1 MNGWWIFGKA
11 GVLVPAAGRCAKS
24 CPRVSIVP
32 ADTPAAALRNVRLFV
47 RLILTSLDAPR
58 IAENA
63 AAFGMLRRMTRRLFL
78 LTVLCSVLMGA
89 AAVLTQQRADG
100 DAANQ
105 IVARM
110 RAEGLQ
116 RSRAL
121 ALYRTLTDEIGA
133 RLTGSP
139 AHVQAAR
146 WARDRFMEFG
156 LTNPHLEPYE
166 FGRGWQVEQMSV
178 EMTAPRYQ
186 RLIAYADAWSPPTN
200 GVISGRAVYI
210 GDKTASQIQ
219 AMAGQ
224 LRGAIVLTHLPQT
237 EWVDHDRPQPGL
249 DDRPVATG
257 NPTLPGARST
267 TPAAELMPLLARA
280 GAAVALRPSAYRDGT
295 VGVTGNRGTAPDG
308 VPTIVVAGEQY
319 NVLARL
325 AAGGYPVSLRV
336 ELRARY
342 QEDDRNSY
350 NVIADIPGRDAA
362 LRDQVVLVGGHLDSW
377 HTASGATDN
386 ADGAVAVM
394 EAMRIIKALGVD
406 PRRTIRAALWS
417 GEEQGLLG
425 ASAYLMQHFNTP
437 AARDQLAVYLND
449 DPGSG
454 KTLGF
459 YMEGNRAAKAIFDR
473 WLEPL
478 KDLGA
483 TRNIIEG
490 IGATDHVPFNQAG
503 LPGFNVIK
511 DFDAYDERTRHT
523 NADFPER
530 MSEDELKQSAIVMA
544 TFAWQAAMADEK
556 IPRK

>member
-1 MNGWWIFGKA
+1 MRR
-11 GVLVPAAGRCAKS
+11 P
-24 CPRVSIVP
+24 
-32 ADTPAAALRNVRLFV
+32 LFV
-47 RLILTSLDAPR
+47 
-58 IAENA
+58 
-63 AAFGMLRRMTRRLFL
+63 AAFL
-78 LTVLCSVLMGA
+78 LLSLGVAPALM
-89 AAVLTQQRADG
+89 QQRDAG
-100 DAANQ
+100 DMAAR
-105 IVARM
+105 IRT
-110 RAEGLQ
+110 EGLQ

-146 WARDRFMEFG
+146 WARDRFAEWG
-156 LTNPHLEPYE
+156 LANPHLEPYE
-166 FGRGWQVEQMSV
+166 FGRGWQLDHISV
-178 EMTAPRYQ
+178 EMTAPRYLP
-186 RLIAYADAWSPPTN
+186 LIAYADAWSASTAGVVSGPT
-200 GVISGRAVYI
+200 VYV

-224 LRGAIVLTHLPQT
+224 LRGAIVLTHLPQAQF
-237 EWVDHDRPQPGL
+237 VNSDRPQPGL

-257 NPTLPGARST
+257 NPTLPQARST
-267 TPAAELMPLLARA
+267 TPANELMPLLSRA

-295 VGVTGNRGTAPDG
+295 VGVTGNRNTSSDD

-325 AAGGYPVSLRV
+325 AAGGHPVSLRV
-336 ELRARY
+336 ELRTRY
-342 QEDDRNSY
+342 IEDDRNSY
-350 NVIADIPGRDAA
+350 NVIAEIPGRDGA
-362 LRDQVVLVGGHLDSW
+362 LGDQVVLIGAHLDSW
-377 HTASGATDN
+377 HTANGATDN

-394 EAMRIIKALGVD
+394 EAMRILGALGAQ

-425 ASAYLMQHFNTP
+425 ASVYLTQHFGTQ
-437 AARDQLAVYLND
+437 AARDKLAVYLND

-454 KTLGF
+454 RTLGF
-459 YMEGNRAAKAIFDR
+459 YMEGNREAKAIFDR

-490 IGATDHVPFNQAG
+490 IGSTDHVPFNQAG

-511 DFDAYDERTRHT
+511 DFDGYDERTRHT
-523 NADFPER
+523 NADYPER

-544 TFAWQAAMADEK
+544 TFAWQSAVADEK
-556 IPRK
+556 IPRMPGK

>member
-1 MNGWWIFGKA
+1 MRR
-11 GVLVPAAGRCAKS
+11 P
-24 CPRVSIVP
+24 
-32 ADTPAAALRNVRLFV
+32 LFV
-47 RLILTSLDAPR
+47 
-58 IAENA
+58 
-63 AAFGMLRRMTRRLFL
+63 
-78 LTVLCSVLMGA
+78 V
-89 AAVLTQQRADG
+89 AVLLLSVGVAPALMQQSGAG
-100 DAANQ
+100 DM
-105 IVARM
+105 VARI
-110 RAEGLQ
+110 RAEGQQ

-146 WARDRFMEFG
+146 WARDRFAEWS
-156 LTNPHLEPYE
+156 LANPHLEPYE
-166 FGRGWQVEQMSV
+166 FGRGWQLEHISV
-178 EMTAPRYQ
+178 EMTTPRYVP
-186 RLIAYADAWSPPTN
+186 LIAYADAWSPSTK
-200 GVISGRAVYI
+200 GVVTGRVVYV
-210 GDKTASQIQ
+210 GDKTAAQIQ
-219 AMAGQ
+219 AIAGQ

-237 EWVDHDRPQPGL
+237 QFVDNDRPQPGL
-249 DDRPVATG
+249 NDTPVATG

-267 TPAAELMPLLARA
+267 TPNNELMPLLLRA
-280 GAAVALRPSAYRDGT
+280 GAAVALRPSAFRDGT
-295 VGVTGNRGTAPDG
+295 VGVTGNRATATDA

-325 AAGGYPVSLRV
+325 AAGGQPVSLRV
-336 ELRARY
+336 ELRTRSI
-342 QEDDRNSY
+342 EDDRNSY
-350 NVIADIPGRDAA
+350 NVIAEIPGRDPA
-362 LRDQVVLVGGHLDSW
+362 LRDQVVLMGGHLDSW

-394 EAMRIIKALGVD
+394 EAIRILGALGAQ

-425 ASAYLMQHFNTP
+425 ASAYLMQHFSSP
-437 AARDQLAVYLND
+437 AGRDQLAVYLND

-459 YMEGNRAAKAIFDR
+459 YMEGNQAAKAIFDR

-478 KDLGA
+478 RDLGA

-523 NADFPER
+523 NADYPER
-530 MSEDELKQSAIVMA
+530 MSEDELKQSAILMA

-556 IPRK
+556 IPRMPVR

>member
-1 MNGWWIFGKA
+1 MRR
-11 GVLVPAAGRCAKS
+11 P
-24 CPRVSIVP
+24 
-32 ADTPAAALRNVRLFV
+32 LFV
-47 RLILTSLDAPR
+47 
-58 IAENA
+58 
-63 AAFGMLRRMTRRLFL
+63 
-78 LTVLCSVLMGA
+78 V
-89 AAVLTQQRADG
+89 AVLLLSVGVAPALMQQPGAG
-100 DAANQ
+100 DM
-105 IVARM
+105 VARI
-110 RAEGLQ
+110 RAEGQQ

-146 WARDRFMEFG
+146 WARDRFAEWS
-156 LTNPHLEPYE
+156 LANPHLEPYE
-166 FGRGWQVEQMSV
+166 FGRGWQLEHISV
-178 EMTAPRYQ
+178 EMTTPRYVP
-186 RLIAYADAWSPPTN
+186 LIAYADAWSPSTK
-200 GVISGRAVYI
+200 GVVTGRVVYV
-210 GDKTASQIQ
+210 GDKTAAQIQ
-219 AMAGQ
+219 AIAGQ

-237 EWVDHDRPQPGL
+237 QFVDNDRPQPGL
-249 DDRPVATG
+249 NDTPVATG

-267 TPAAELMPLLARA
+267 TPNNELMPLLLRA

-295 VGVTGNRGTAPDG
+295 VGVTGNRATATDA

-325 AAGGYPVSLRV
+325 AAGGQPVSLRV
-336 ELRARY
+336 ELRTRSI
-342 QEDDRNSY
+342 EDDRNSY
-350 NVIADIPGRDAA
+350 NVIAEIPGRDPA
-362 LRDQVVLVGGHLDSW
+362 LRDQVVLMGWHLDSW

-394 EAMRIIKALGVD
+394 EAIRILGALGAQ

-425 ASAYLMQHFNTP
+425 ASAYLMQHFSSP
-437 AARDQLAVYLND
+437 AGRDQLAVYLND

-459 YMEGNRAAKAIFDR
+459 YMEGNQAAKAIFDR

-478 KDLGA
+478 RDLGA

-523 NADFPER
+523 NADYPER

-556 IPRK
+556 IPRMPAR

>member
-1 MNGWWIFGKA
+1 
-11 GVLVPAAGRCAKS
+11 
-24 CPRVSIVP
+24 
-32 ADTPAAALRNVRLFV
+32 
-47 RLILTSLDAPR
+47 
-58 IAENA
+58 
-63 AAFGMLRRMTRRLFL
+63 
-78 LTVLCSVLMGA
+78 
-89 AAVLTQQRADG
+89 
-100 DAANQ
+100 
-105 IVARM
+105 
-110 RAEGLQ
+110 
-116 RSRAL
+116 
-121 ALYRTLTDEIGA
+121 LYRTLTDEIGA

-146 WARDRFMEFG
+146 WARDRFAEWS
-156 LTNPHLEPYE
+156 LANPHLEPYE
-166 FGRGWQVEQMSV
+166 FGRGWKLEHISV
-178 EMTAPRYQ
+178 EMTTPRYVP
-186 RLIAYADAWSPPTN
+186 LIAYADAWSPSTK
-200 GVISGRAVYI
+200 GVVTGRVVYV
-210 GDKTASQIQ
+210 GDKTAAQIQ
-219 AMAGQ
+219 AIAGQ

-237 EWVDHDRPQPGL
+237 QFVDNDRPQPGL
-249 DDRPVATG
+249 NDSPVVTG

-267 TPAAELMPLLARA
+267 TPNNELMPLLLRA
-280 GAAVALRPSAYRDGT
+280 GAAVGLRPSAYRDGT
-295 VGVTGNRGTAPDG
+295 VGVTGNRATATDA

-325 AAGGYPVSLRV
+325 AAGGQPVSLRV
-336 ELRARY
+336 ELRTRSI
-342 QEDDRNSY
+342 EDDRNSY
-350 NVIADIPGRDAA
+350 NVIAEIPGRDPA
-362 LRDQVVLVGGHLDSW
+362 LRDQVVLMGGHLDSW

-394 EAMRIIKALGVD
+394 EAIRILGALGAQ

-425 ASAYLMQHFNTP
+425 ASAYLMQHFSSP
-437 AARDQLAVYLND
+437 AGRDQLAVYLND

-454 KTLGF
+454 RTLGF
-459 YMEGNRAAKAIFDR
+459 YMEGNQAAKAIFDR

-478 KDLGA
+478 RDLGA

-523 NADFPER
+523 NADYPER

-556 IPRK
+556 IPRMPAR

>member
-1 MNGWWIFGKA
+1 MMRRSLVVA
-11 GVLVPAAGRCAKS
+11 LVLLVLGVTA
-24 CPRVSIVP
+24 
-32 ADTPAAALRNVRLFV
+32 VR
-47 RLILTSLDAPR
+47 
-58 IAENA
+58 
-63 AAFGMLRRMTRRLFL
+63 
-78 LTVLCSVLMGA
+78 
-89 AAVLTQQRADG
+89 TQQRAAG
-100 DAANQ
+100 DM
-105 IVARM
+105 VARI

-146 WARDRFMEFG
+146 WARDRFAEWG
-156 LTNPHLEPYE
+156 LANPRLEPYE
-166 FGRGWQVEQMSV
+166 FGRGWQLEHISV

-186 RLIAYADAWSPPTN
+186 PLIAYADAWSPSTS
-200 GVISGRAVYI
+200 GVVSGRAVYV
-210 GDKTASQIQ
+210 GDKNASQIQ

-224 LRGAIVLTHLPQT
+224 LRGAIVLTHLPQM
-237 EWVDHDRPQPGL
+237 EWVDRDRPQPGL
-249 DDRPVATG
+249 DDHPVATG
-257 NPTLPGARST
+257 NPPLPGARST
-267 TPAAELMPLLARA
+267 TPAGELMPILSRA

-295 VGVTGNRGTAPDG
+295 VGVTGDRGNDPGA

-325 AAGGYPVSLRV
+325 AAGGHPVSLRV
-336 ELRARY
+336 ELRTRY
-342 QEDDRNSY
+342 LEDDRNSY
-350 NVIADIPGRDAA
+350 NVIADIPGRDPA
-362 LRDQVVLVGGHLDSW
+362 LRDQIVLVGAHLDSW

-386 ADGAVAVM
+386 ADGAVALM
-394 EAMRIIKALGVD
+394 EAMRILGALGAE

-425 ASAYLMQHFNTP
+425 ASAYLMQHVSSP
-437 AARDQLAVYLND
+437 ADRDRLAVYLND

-459 YMEGNRAAKAIFDR
+459 YMEGNRDAKAIFDR

-523 NADFPER
+523 NADYPER

-556 IPRK
+556 IPRMPAR